1 ICAATKLY
9 YIQMEKPLL
18 EEVMLKRSQQKRK
31 MSRVNYKERIFV
43 LTKTQLLYYNNKN
56 GKKGAKKGVVEI
68 QKIKCVE
75 IVNLDEPTP
84 VERQYPIQIVYDEV
98 ILYLFA
104 KDEQSRTRWLNA
116 LKYEIRNNQNLA
128 QKYHCGFWKHG
139 KWLCCKQTTKSAPC
153 CTFENMGSKYRS
165 SLPLPPLPGQQRKH
179 IQLPDIPGQ
188 EKASLKMVEALYSYD
203 GKGKTE
209 ITVMKGKKYFDKE
222 GGFIVRESNQGNG
235 YVVSVFTKAL
245 EDKKGTIR
253 HYHINLTEEKKYFL
267 AEDHLFDTIPEL
279 IKYHQHN
286 SGGLVTRL
294 RQPVTIKTNKV
305 PVSFDGEWELK
316 RKDIKLLKELG
327 SGQFGVVQLGMWKQK
342 YNVAIKMIKEGSM
355 SEDEFLEEAEIMMKL
370 KHPNLV
376 QLYGVCT
383 KEYPIYIVTEFMSNG
398 CLLSY
403 LKSDGKTLN
412 QFQFVEM
419 CYDITDAMTY
429 LEDLQFIHRD
439 LAARNCLVDKTLTV
453 KVSDFGM
460 ARYVLDD
467 QYTSSTGTKFPVK
480 WSSPEIISFSKFSS
494 KSDVWA
500 FGVLM
505 WEIFT
510 LGKMPYDLFNGC
522 EVVQKIL
529 SGYRLYRPQLAS
541 DEIYCIMS
549 SCWKEASMK
558 LVADAVC
565 CREKSSN

>member
-1 ICAATKLY
+1 
-9 YIQMEKPLL
+9 MEKPLL

-153 CTFENMGSKYRS
+153 CKQVPKTGTFENMGSKYRS

-209 ITVMKGKKYFDKE
+209 ITVMKGKKYFVIEETDHFWCKLKDMQGREGYAPSSYFAVNCTKIEESGETSSIISRTNSSKESENVEDYEWHAGSVARTQAEQLLKEMDKE

-453 KVSDFGM
+453 KVCS
-460 ARYVLDD
+460 R
-467 QYTSSTGTKFPVK
+467 
-480 WSSPEIISFSKFSS
+480 
-494 KSDVWA
+494 
-500 FGVLM
+500 
-505 WEIFT
+505 
-510 LGKMPYDLFNGC
+510 
-522 EVVQKIL
+522 
-529 SGYRLYRPQLAS
+529 
-541 DEIYCIMS
+541 
-549 SCWKEASMK
+549 
-558 LVADAVC
+558 
-565 CREKSSN
+565 